1 MMKKKALA
9 IIFTLFLGLGIFTG
23 QICLAKLNSP
33 TPILPIPPE
42 NIGEGSVK
50 VSWQWT
56 SGGGTINRFIISYR
70 IEKISSLTLE
80 GTIAVTHLSTAVSG
94 EETLFTTQLVAGDYI
109 KIETE
114 IFKVSAIIDDSNL
127 NLDSAYQGETASELT
142 AYRLYNPN
150 PWTKRYPSAG
160 VRGYTIRGLTEQTT
174 YEWTIMAEAE
184 NPTDNSEESDIDAF
198 TTKAGTVNSNGSG
211 LGNGGSPIGLINPLA
226 ADTLE
231 EALNAFINF
240 LFWLA
245 MAVAPILI
253 VYAGFLLL
261 TAAGDPAKISKA
273 RQVITWT
280 LVAVAIILFAK
291 GLPALIKGAF
301 GG

>member
-1 MMKKKALA
+1 MARKLFK
-9 IIFTLFLGLGIFTG
+9 IFLISGILSLFIFGASFVGAVNPPSGL
-23 QICLAKLNSP
+23 
-33 TPILPIPPE
+33 TPCNGGEQEVSILFNWDE
-42 NIGEGSVK
+42 QAVDHYELYYK
-50 VSWQWT
+50 RADETHWT
-56 SGGGTINRFIISYR
+56 
-70 IEKISSLTLE
+70 
-80 GTIAVTHLSTAVSG
+80 
-94 EETLFTTQLVAGDYI
+94 D
-109 KIETE
+109 
-114 IFKVSAIIDDSNL
+114 
-127 NLDSAYQGETASELT
+127 
-142 AYRLYNPN
+142 
-150 PWTKRYPSAG
+150 RYPS
-160 VRGYTIRGLTEQTT
+160 VSEYQVTGLAFGKEYQWYIVSCGDPDCADSAAATT
-174 YEWTIMAEAE
+174 C
-184 NPTDNSEESDIDAF
+184 SF
-198 TTKAGTVNSNGSG
+198 TTKEFIPPNEGTP
-211 LGNGGSPIGLINPLA
+211 GNGGPIGLVNPLA

-273 RQVITWT
+273 KQVITWT